1 MTDPKT
7 AAMVEAMLNRNE
19 NFHGTSVN
27 EEKMNLFTEI
37 RQESEELAHLMRGT
51 LTVRPPESTNR
62 NAIVMIDIPLPVCI
76 FNESVRSRLAKLIE
90 KADGVSFAAPAGES
104 MRVTFGVHNVW
115 ED

>member
-7 AAMVEAMLNRNE
+7 AAIVEAMLNRVE

-37 RQESEELAHLMRGT
+37 RQESDELAHLMRGKV
-51 LTVRPPESTNR
+51 TVSPPESSKR
-62 NAIVMIDIPLPVCI
+62 NAIVMIDLPLPVGI
-76 FNESVRSRLAKLIE
+76 FNESVKSRLARLIE
-90 KADGVSFAAPAGES
+90 KADDVGFAAPEGNAL
-104 MRVTFGVHNVW
+104 RVTFGVHNVW